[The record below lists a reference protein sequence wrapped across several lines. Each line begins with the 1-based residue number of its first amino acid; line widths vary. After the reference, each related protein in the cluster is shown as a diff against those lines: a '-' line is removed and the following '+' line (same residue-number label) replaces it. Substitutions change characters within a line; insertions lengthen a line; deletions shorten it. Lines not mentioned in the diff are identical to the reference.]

1 MNALQKE
8 LIREIEHIKKL
19 NLLFSKLG
27 ETGQTAD
34 KVSDM
39 ILFHKAVRENGIKSY
54 ESV

>member
-8 LIREIEHIKKL
+8 LIREIERTEKL
-19 NLLFSKLG
+19 NLMFSKLG
-27 ETGQTAD
+27 EAGQTAD

-54 ESV
+54 EPV